1 MRLHAPVLIISNL
14 VRNSSRGSRGMSR
27 SSYITIE
34 NPDVH
39 NLHNLRPLRKDQW
52 LCVALAGKWPWR
64 KLKPPC
70 WIHSCNSVLNN
81 VKPWTHDLHSNC
93 QDVSIAT
100 FTNYNVSQTLL
111 PFKPRGS
118 LRSFWHKYPVPLLT
132 GWQVPAGQL
141 EQTKRHL
148 HSHSEIVCLNAGMPQ
163 VLSLTARHKATH
175 RWIGHRSQ
183 QARQKSG
190 HSSVKQVRP
199 IQRKTYKIL
208 QETGIGHECILEE
221 R

>member
-1 MRLHAPVLIISNL
+1 M
-14 VRNSSRGSRGMSR
+14 
-27 SSYITIE
+27 YITWGHYVKTSGCVWRWPE
-34 NPDVH
+34 SGPGANW
-39 NLHNLRPLRKDQW
+39 NLRVEFIVVIVCLTMSSHGR
-52 LCVALAGKWPWR
+52 
-64 KLKPPC
+64 
-70 WIHSCNSVLNN
+70 
-81 VKPWTHDLHSNC
+81 TSNC

-111 PFKPRGS
+111 SFKPRGS

-183 QARQKSG
+183 QARQKSS